1 MAQLRLTLRSELH
14 TLLTRWQQM
23 LPTHWQ
29 AAAGAAPAITPMAA
43 ATATDEDVAAIDEDV
58 TADERWRPACLP
70 PLLLPQPELF
80 AAMATVRDGLA
91 VRPGTRATHPHGP
104 SSRPLPRAH
113 LHTHLD

>member
-1 MAQLRLTLRSELH
+1 MRTLRKGLAISVAKGTSVAQLRLTLRSELH
-14 TLLTRWQQM
+14 TLLTRWQQI
-23 LPTHWQ
+23 LLLLH
-29 AAAGAAPAITPMAA
+29 
-43 ATATDEDVAAIDEDV
+43 
-58 TADERWRPACLP
+58 P

-91 VRPGTRATHPHGP
+91 VRPGTWATHP